1 MSFTAPVQAMPNNEK
16 TTSKE
21 MGNDTALQP
30 TQSIDDA
37 SLIELQENKNG
48 QFHRSFTPRQ
58 VHVSEGVL
66 NAPSECTE
74 TAYKIISLGSNIG
87 SGLFIATGKALA
99 TAGPGNMVIA
109 YLMVCSCV
117 WGVLQSL
124 SEMTIAF
131 PVSGNYIDYADRWVD
146 PALAFGA
153 GFAEWLGWT
162 AIVAAEAG
170 FFNVLIQ
177 FWAEGSFPQAATI
190 TIFLVACLVIF
201 LLPNTVFA
209 WFEYVTS
216 LIKIFLFLL
225 IITLSLALV
234 FGAGPNGTFHHGE
247 TWTEHPAFLNGFAGF
262 ANAAL
267 LATWAVGDQVFIG
280 IIGGEAQSPRF
291 SMAHATK
298 LVPFRVNFIYMISIV
313 FITILVPSTDD
324 RLLGGSGVAASPFV
338 IAIQDSGIPAI
349 ASILNAGMMCGVLA
363 IAAESVYISSR
374 VLRTMAHQKLIPER
388 FAKVDDKGRPRW
400 ALIITAVVA
409 AFLGYIQLSSG
420 GLEAL
425 SWLISITSASYFSN
439 WIIIAFTNWRFHR
452 ALKAQNDPL
461 FDQVYAWKS
470 SAWPL
475 APGWLMLISLL
486 LLVCCFAAGINPVG
500 GAGFT
505 AYNFFQYMIGVLLI
519 VGFTIGYKLI
529 FRMPWRDPR
538 TADLKTGRRHL
549 GIEEI
554 NQLDEY
560 YKMSKWRRF
569 GTYIQLW

>member
-1 MSFTAPVQAMPNNEK
+1 MSFTDSADLKHVDEKIVQ
-16 TTSKE
+16 KE
-21 MGNDTALQP
+21 GENLQP
-30 TQSIDDA
+30 VNSVEEAT
-37 SLIELQENKNG
+37 LIELGEDRNG

-58 VHVSEGVL
+58 VH
-66 NAPSECTE
+66 
-74 TAYKIISLGSNIG
+74 IISLGSNIG

-99 TAGPGNMVIA
+99 TGGPGNMVIA

-117 WGVLQSL
+117 WAVLQSL

-190 TIFLVACLVIF
+190 TIFLVACMVIF

-225 IITLSLALV
+225 IITLSLALTL
-234 FGAGPNGTFHHGE
+234 GAGPNGYIHHGE
-247 TWTEHPAFLNGFAGF
+247 TWTEHQPFLNGFAGF

-280 IIGGEAQSPRF
+280 IIGGEAKSPRF

-313 FITILVPSTDD
+313 FITILVPSNDP

-338 IAIQDSGIPAI
+338 IAIQNSGIPGI
-349 ASILNAGMMCGVLA
+349 ASLLNAGMMCGVLA

-374 VLRTMAHQKLIPER
+374 ILRTMAHQKLIPER
-388 FAKVDDKGRPRW
+388 LARVDSKGRPRW
-400 ALIITAVVA
+400 ALLITCITAV
-409 AFLGYIQLSSG
+409 FLGYIQLSSG
-420 GLEAL
+420 GLTAL
-425 SWLISITSASYFSN
+425 NWLISITSASYFSN
-439 WIIIAFTNWRFHR
+439 WIIIAFTNWRFHC

-461 FDQVYAWKS
+461 FKEVYAWKS
-470 SAWPL
+470 SLWPL
-475 APGWLMLISLL
+475 APGWLMTISLL
-486 LLVCCFAAGINPVG
+486 LLGCCIAAGIDPVG

-505 AYNFFQYMIGVLLI
+505 AYNFFEFMIGVLVI
-519 VGFTIGYKLI
+519 AGFTIGYKLI
-529 FRMPWRDPR
+529 FKTPWRDAKV
-538 TADLKTGRRHL
+538 ADCKTGRRTL
-549 GIEEI
+549 SIEEI
-554 NQLDEY
+554 NRLDEY

-569 GTYIQLW
+569 LTYVQLW